1 MIVQIAT
8 SFSDTKP
15 LFDIL
20 IITTVVLELNFRV
33 YPVISRP
40 KNAKYQLA
48 GWATSGISLFQTKHA
63 IISCQAT
70 RSFLYKTNKLPSL
83 SMAFIPRFFSLDMQ
97 IKYSSLLH
105 NTERLGVWYDV
116 MKRSE
121 KKTGRHPYI
130 HAT

>member
-1 MIVQIAT
+1 MIVQTAT
-8 SFSDTKP
+8 SFSETKP
-15 LFDIL
+15 FFDVL

-40 KNAKYQLA
+40 ENAKYQLV

-70 RSFLYKTNKLPSL
+70 KSFLYKTNKLPSL
-83 SMAFIPRFFSLDMQ
+83 SMAFIPRFYSLGMQ

-116 MKRSE
+116 VKRSE
-121 KKTGRHPYI
+121 KKIGRYSYI
-130 HAT
+130 YAT